1 MIRIKGLS
9 VALFVL
15 APVALAQQVVWG
27 QCGGNGWAGATTCV
41 TGSTCTVQNE
51 WYSQCIPGTAPPAS
65 STSLTVTPP
74 PTSTST
80 SSDPSSTPIAGLNYW
95 FSFGD
100 SYTQTGFD
108 PNGVLPSPG
117 NVLGN
122 PPFPGWTS
130 TGGGPNWVGFGATTY
145 NKSQVMLYNYAYGG
159 ATIDSALVAPYDPS
173 VISLKGQVDQ
183 YLAGAA
189 TKPPST
195 PWTSANS
202 LFSIWIGINDLG
214 GSYYQGGDRAAFSD
228 TLLDAEF
235 ALVQKLVRIA
245 FFDTGARNFLFAFV
259 PPTDRSP
266 LMLGQS
272 TDAQALLK
280 TVIGGFNTKL
290 AAKAAAFK
298 ESHTGVQN
306 YIWDASATFTKILD
320 APAAYGFTDVLNY
333 GSAPGLFWTN
343 DLHPTSEWFCFVL
356 RGDVWLIWIVAGPV
370 HKVCAQDVAAVLA
383 STIW

>member
-1 MIRIKGLS
+1 MMRIKGLS
-9 VALFVL
+9 LALFGL
-15 APVALAQQVVWG
+15 APVVLAQQVIWG
-27 QCGGNGWAGATTCV
+27 QCGGNGWTGATTCV
-41 TGSTCTVQNE
+41 AGSTCTIQNE
-51 WYSQCIPGTAPPAS
+51 WYSQCLPGSASPGS

-74 PTSTST
+74 PSSTAT
-80 SSDPSSTPIAGLNYW
+80 SSSAATPSSTPIPGLNYW

-117 NVLGN
+117 NVFGN

-214 GSYYQGGDRAAFSD
+214 NSYYQGGDRAAFSD

-235 ALVQKLVRIA
+235 ALVQKLTGSKVREGRLLMEISVS
-245 FFDTGARNFLFAFV
+245 DTGARNFLFASV

-266 LMLGQS
+266 LILGQS

-280 TVIGGFNTKL
+280 TVIEGFNTKL

-298 ESHTGVQN
+298 ASHTGVQN

-320 APAAYGFTDVLNY
+320 APATYGFTDVINY
-333 GSAPGLFWTN
+333 GSTPGMFWTN
-343 DLHPTSEWFCFVL
+343 DLHPTS
-356 RGDVWLIWIVAGPV
+356 PV
-370 HKVCAQDVAAVLA
+370 HELCAQDVAAALA